1 MWYNGKQMLR
11 RGDFMVCN
19 NCGRQVHNEEANFCE
34 YCGNSFR
41 EHIQNS
47 TYEQVNPYEQAQ
59 ARTPFNPL
67 LPNQAAPVRMSE
79 GGRPISFLNWL
90 GSYGIFFI
98 PVIGTLLFPIMLL
111 VWSFSSNVS
120 QTKKNWA
127 RATLIFVIILFI
139 NMAMIMGYLLTDP
152 AVREYINGN
161 ISYNELMR
169 QLAGLSQ

>member
-1 MWYNGKQMLR
+1 
-11 RGDFMVCN
+11 MVCN

-41 EHIQNS
+41 EHIQTPAFVQPQLNGQS
-47 TYEQVNPYEQAQ
+47 QSYEQTQT
-59 ARTPFNPL
+59 RTNYNPL
-67 LPNQAAPVRMSE
+67 LPNQAESIKLNGGDRPV
-79 GGRPISFLNWL
+79 SFLNWL

-127 RATLIFVIILFI
+127 RATLIFLIALLIYVSMIL
-139 NMAMIMGYLLTDP
+139 GYMLTDP
-152 AVREYINGN
+152 AVKEFVNGN
-161 ISYNELMR
+161 IDYNELMR
-169 QLAGLSQ
+169 QLAGLGQ